1 MSCSGAGRWVGRQG
15 LAGRWMGR
23 VLGVGQGSGGRELE
37 RDGRIQ
43 GKVKGHRELVGGRRG
58 SLDMLVI
65 GSHGLDR

>member
-23 VLGVGQGSGGRELE
+23 VLGVEQGSGGRELE

-43 GKVKGHRELVGGRRG
+43 GKVKEHRELVGGMRG
-58 SLDMLVI
+58 SLGMLVT